1 MATPNTISS
10 KKLVAAL
17 AFIEADQRSRT
28 VKPKTSTAD
37 DLAARLRKINE
48 VGLYLER
55 LRGVSHRFRLVH
67 RPEAC
72 G

>member
-10 KKLVAAL
+10 KKLFAAL
-17 AFIEADQRSRT
+17 AAIEAEQRSRI
-28 VKPKTSTAD
+28 VKPKSSMSD
-37 DLAARLRKINE
+37 DLAAMLRKINE